1 MDTDKKQISANL
13 NSNMCPVCPIIYIKN
28 KK

>member
-1 MDTDKKQISANL
+1 MDTGKKQITSNL
-13 NSNMCPVCPIIYIKN
+13 NNKVCPVCPIIYIKI

>member
-1 MDTDKKQISANL
+1 MDTGKKQINVNIS
-13 NSNMCPVCPIIYIKN
+13 SNMYLVCPIIYIKN